1 MMGLTP
7 APVEAYGLAWI
18 ALIPLWLVTQSPQFS
33 TSLPSQLLRAL
44 AWGIGYHG
52 LALFW
57 ITGVHPMTWLGVPWL
72 ASLAIAAFCW
82 LFITLWGSVL
92 VVAWTASLTFATRFL
107 NQKNPLLFAITKVII
122 GAALWCGLET
132 LWSWTPLWWT
142 SLSYTQS
149 PYNLAILQLSQLS
162 GPATVTAAIVII
174 NGLIA
179 EALLYN
185 PPISLP
191 HLPTSLTTTLTRT
204 SSPHKGLITTALVLL
219 TTFHLIGWQ
228 MYQRPITQP
237 ENAAIEVGII
247 QGNIPNEIKLYRE
260 GLRKAFQGYTKGY
273 KTLVEEG
280 AEVILTPEGALPYNW
295 NLPPEKMYPLQKEF
309 YQAIL
314 SEGIP
319 VWLGGFRYEGNSY
332 TNSLFTFTGKG
343 EIYSHYDK
351 VNLVPLGE
359 YVPFESIIGGL
370 VQRLSPLDEHQ
381 VHGKPKQIF
390 NTPFGQA
397 VVGICYDS
405 TFARHFRWQTAQGGE
420 FALTAS
426 NNAHYSPTMPAQHHA
441 QDVIRAIESDRWMAR
456 ATNTGYSGIVDPRGN
471 TLWLSGINTY
481 ELHKGTIYKSQTIT
495 PYVRWGDWLT
505 IALLLISGVLL
516 VITKLI

>member
-1 MMGLTP
+1 MGLTP
-7 APVEAYGLAWI
+7 APVEAYGLAWV
-18 ALIPLWLVTQSPQFS
+18 ALIPLWLIIS
-33 TSLPSQLLRAL
+33 TSPSPHLPISPAL
-44 AWGIGYHG
+44 AWGFGYHG

-72 ASLAIAAFCW
+72 ASLGIAIFCW
-82 LFITLWGSVL
+82 LFITIWGAIH
-92 VVAWTASLTFATRFL
+92 VATWAVSLTLATRFL
-107 NQKNPLLFAITKVII
+107 NKGNPLLFVITKVII
-122 GAALWCGLET
+122 AAALWCGLET

-149 PYNLAILQLSQLS
+149 PHNLAILQLSQLS
-162 GPATVTAAIVII
+162 GPATVTAAIVIV

-179 EALLYN
+179 EALLWK
-185 PPISLP
+185 S
-191 HLPTSLTTTLTRT
+191 TLSP
-204 SSPHKGLITTALVLL
+204 SSPHKGLIATAIALL
-219 TTFHLIGWQ
+219 ITFHLIGWQ
-228 MYQRPITQP
+228 MYQRPVAQP

-247 QGNIPNEIKLYRE
+247 QGNIPNPIKLNPE
-260 GLRKAFQGYTKGY
+260 GLRRAFQGYTKGY
-273 KTLVEEG
+273 QTLVEEG

-295 NLPPEKMYPLQKEF
+295 NVPPQKMRPLQKDF

-314 SEGIP
+314 AERVP
-319 VWLGGFRYEGNSY
+319 VWLGGFRYQGKSY
-332 TNSLFTFTGKG
+332 TNSLFTFTGEG

-370 VQRLSPLDEHQ
+370 VERLSPLDEHQ
-381 VHGKPKQIF
+381 VHGQPKQIF

-397 VVGICYDS
+397 IVGICYDS

-441 QDVIRAIESDRWMAR
+441 QDVMRAIESDRWMAR

-481 ELHKGTIYKSQTIT
+481 ELHKGTIYKRQTKT
-495 PYVRWGDWLT
+495 LYVRWGDWLT
-505 IALLLISGVLL
+505 LVLLLASSFLL
-516 VITKLI
+516 ASTKLI